1 MVKQFLWRFV
11 ENRDGDGRPSLH
23 GLQQMH
29 CIQITVYTRETG
41 LKYYFMA
48 ELVHGEK
55 EQSDWCPEQ
64 CIFCST
70 DRKVRPLTN

>member
-29 CIQITVYTRETG
+29 CIQITVYTCETG
-41 LKYYFMA
+41 LKYYYMA
-48 ELVHGEK
+48 EVVHGEK
-55 EQSDWCPEQ
+55 DHSDWFPEQ
-64 CIFCST
+64 CIFST
-70 DRKVRPLTN
+70 TDGPLS